1 MRSIL
6 SKFLTAEFLRFLV
19 VGVISA
25 AIEFSLLFLLKTY
38 IDYRIA
44 NILAFIIT
52 NIFTFALT
60 RRYVFTSSGNKL
72 EEQKLFIVCLAGA
85 LAVNH
90 VILWSL
96 VEFVAMDMRIAKTI
110 AIGVTV
116 IWNFFTRK
124 HIVFKNRELAAETSP
139 AKGFSSKKF

>member
-52 NIFTFALT
+52 NVFTFALT
-60 RRYVFTSSGNKL
+60 RRYVFTSSGNKF

-124 HIVFKNRELAAETSP
+124 HIVFKNRELAAEASP
-139 AKGFSSKKF
+139 AKGFPSKKF